1 MKTNIELVE
10 FAKKALVENWGYA
23 LGAFGN
29 ILTPSFL
36 NQKLSQGGGVGA
48 YNTRHRSY
56 LNTYINKRV
65 TDCYG
70 LVKACVWWNN
80 DSVNPTYNKNRLM
93 DRNQEGAYN
102 AAKEKGPLNT
112 IPEIPGLILW
122 MRGHAGIYIGDGEF
136 IECVGAPV
144 GMRKGK
150 IVNGRITSGSKFTHW
165 FKDTYINYVGP
176 LKPTPP
182 IGPVNNFHKI
192 IKINFLGQ
200 LLTMQGVFKNDTN
213 YLLVDGKEVSVR
225 KLFETMGFK
234 VGWDQV
240 NQTILVNK

>member
-122 MRGHAGIYIGDGEF
+122 MKGHAGIYIGNGEF
-136 IECVGAPV
+136 IECVGAPI

-165 FKDTYINYVGP
+165 FKDTYINYAE
-176 LKPTPP
+176 KEE
-182 IGPVNNFHKI
+182 F
-192 IKINFLGQ
+192 INLDILGKKVKVK
-200 LLTMQGVFKNDTN
+200 GYFKNNTN
-213 YLLVDGKEVSVR
+213 YVTIDKQDIPIRSLLESLGLTVTGRGNEVVA
-225 KLFETMGFK
+225 K
-234 VGWDQV
+234 
-240 NQTILVNK
+240 